1 MRKPDLLVFAAVLLF
16 ASAVR
21 GAEGTV
27 NEAAGP
33 WPEPL
38 ERAQRRAL
46 ETLAP
51 ALVRV
56 HLTNKLEIAL
66 GRMAEERGVRPEV
79 RRFGRLLA
87 ADLERADAVLVRR
100 ARSDRDLDLEAA
112 TQIVDHTA
120 ALRRHVADVEG
131 RMKAVPR
138 GQFDEPYLLV
148 MGELVDEALEL
159 LDEAWH
165 SVQDHRLRTEL
176 GRLTTLME
184 QHGEIARTLS
194 VVTRADAK
202 RS

>member
-1 MRKPDLLVFAAVLLF
+1 MRKPDLLVFGAVLLF

-21 GAEGTV
+21 GAEGAV
-27 NEAAGP
+27 GEAAGP

-46 ETLAP
+46 ETVAP

-120 ALRRHVADVEG
+120 ALRKHVADVEG
-131 RMKAVPR
+131 RMKAVPG

-148 MGELVDEALEL
+148 MRELVDEALEL
-159 LDEAWH
+159 LDDAWY

-194 VVTRADAK
+194 VVTGTDK